1 MNKLF
6 YKKLLFFL
14 LIFSFTLTVCEA
26 QSFER
31 PRAHKLQK
39 NVRKRPM
46 KSKTIKVREP
56 RSREKAK
63 KKAEATDRKNRR
75 EYAKYVR
82 DNQKRSLEIQTPVVR
97 ERMKKNM
104 KTANANYKAKRKMVA
119 TTGKR
124 SGKKYSR

>member
-1 MNKLF
+1 MNKLI
-6 YKKLLFFL
+6 YKKLILFL
-14 LIFSFTLTVCEA
+14 LVFSFTLTICEA
-26 QSFER
+26 QSFDR
-31 PRAHKLQK
+31 PKPHKLQK
-39 NVRKRPM
+39 NVRKSPM

-63 KKAEATDRKNRR
+63 RKTEVVDRKNKRAY
-75 EYAKYVR
+75 EKYVR

-119 TTGKR
+119 SSARK